1 MKICV
6 GSRNPVKL
14 EAVMELFPKDEIIS
28 YKANSSVNEQPMSLG
43 ETLKGAKNRAYEAYN
58 SIHASGIEDYIGI
71 GIESGIMPSK
81 EAKTGYFNT
90 CASVIY
96 NGKDYFI
103 GLSSGFEHPKE
114 VLELI
119 TKDCDVSNAYFKAG
133 LTDNPRIGYS
143 KGAIFILTKGLID
156 RKEYT
161 KQGLRIA
168 KASFENKSE

>member
-6 GSRNPVKL
+6 GSINPVKL
-14 EAVMELFPKDEIIS
+14 GAVMELFPNDEIIS
-28 YKANSSVNEQPMSLG
+28 YKANSSVNEQPMSLD
-43 ETLKGAKNRAYEAYN
+43 ETLKGAKNRAFEAYN
-58 SIHASGIEDYIGI
+58 SISASGITKCLGV

-96 NGKDYFI
+96 NGNEYFI

-114 VLELI
+114 VLKLVN
-119 TKDCDVSNAYFKAG
+119 KDCDVSKAYFKAG
-133 LTDNPRIGYS
+133 LTPDPRIGYS

-161 KQGLRIA
+161 KQGLMIA